1 MKIPTRPLPEKR
13 PFVFV
18 NMAMSAD
25 GKITTANRA
34 VSSFASRL
42 DRHRMLLLRAQA
54 DAVMVGARTV
64 ESSPMTL
71 GPGPEPYRKQRLK
84 HGLGEYNLRVVATGS
99 GSLNLEAEI
108 FRHRFSPIIILTTE
122 QTAATRLKRLEAIAD
137 QVHVCG
143 SVRLNLPKA
152 LQWLHAKWNVNHLL
166 CEGGGE
172 LNSGL
177 FSAGLVDELH
187 LTIVPRIFGG
197 EKAPTI
203 CDGEGIEKLT
213 DACELTLKSMK
224 RAGDELFLVYSRP
237 SSRIG

>member
-1 MKIPTRPLPEKR
+1 MKTPNRSLPQKR

-34 VSSFASRL
+34 VSSFGSKQ
-42 DRHRMLLLRAQA
+42 DRHRMLELRAQA
-54 DAVMVGARTV
+54 DAVMAGARTV

-71 GPGPEPYRKQRLK
+71 GPGPERYRKQRLK
-84 HGLGEYNLRVVATGS
+84 NGFSEYNLRVVVTGS

-122 QTAATRLKRLEAIAD
+122 QTGATRLKRLREKAD
-137 QVHVCG
+137 QLHLCG
-143 SVRLNLPKA
+143 SSQINLPEA
-152 LQWLHAKWNVNHLL
+152 LQWLHTNWKVNRLL

-197 EKAPTI
+197 DKSPTI
-203 CDGEGIEKLT
+203 CDGEGIERLA
-213 DACELTLKSMK
+213 DACQLTLKSIK
-224 RAGDELFLVYSRP
+224 RAGEDLFLIYIR
-237 SSRIG
+237 